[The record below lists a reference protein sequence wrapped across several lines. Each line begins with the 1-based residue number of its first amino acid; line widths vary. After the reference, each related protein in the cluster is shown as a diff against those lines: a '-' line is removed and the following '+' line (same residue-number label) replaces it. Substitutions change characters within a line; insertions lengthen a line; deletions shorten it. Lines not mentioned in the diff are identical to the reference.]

1 MLELKAP
8 TREFLEIAK
17 IWHQDKELNVFTG
30 FGKGKAGKLKAEI
43 MLDLYKTPPR
53 GSRMYA
59 IWEEDVPVGY
69 VAFTDIDPDN
79 KTADLHITLPRIHQ
93 GRGIGPEALRLA
105 VSKGFKQGLFRVTF
119 KPLASNKRAIEAAS
133 SVGFKLE
140 ARTKFS
146 VWTDDG
152 PQHQAQM
159 RLVKPEWQR
168 MSD

>member
-1 MLELKAP
+1 MLELKP
-8 TREFLEIAK
+8 PSIEFLEIAK
-17 IWHQDKELNVFTG
+17 VWHQDRELNVLTG
-30 FGKGKAGKLKAEI
+30 FGKGKAGELRAAA
-43 MLDLYKTPPR
+43 MLDLYRTPPK

-59 IWEEDVPVGY
+59 VWEDDVPLGY

-79 KTADLHITLPRIHQ
+79 KTADLHITLPRVNQ
-93 GRGIGPEALRLA
+93 GRGIGPQALKAA
-105 VSKGFKQGLFRVTF
+105 VDKGFKQGLYRITF
-119 KPLASNKRAIEAAS
+119 KPLATNKRAIEAAS

-159 RLVKPEWQR
+159 RVVKPEWQR
-168 MSD
+168 KSD